1 MKSYFYIYV
10 LRSLKDN
17 QNYVGYTT
25 NIQRRIKEHNNGL
38 VISTRKRRPLT
49 LVYWEGC
56 LNRQDATTREKY
68 LKTAWGKRYI
78 KNRIKNY
85 LTGFTL

>member
-1 MKSYFYIYV
+1 MYWYVYV

-17 QNYVGYTT
+17 QFYVGLTRDLPVRV
-25 NIQRRIKEHNNGL
+25 QQHNNGL
-38 VISTRKRRPLT
+38 VASTKKRVPLK

-56 LNRQDATTREKY
+56 LNRSDVVQREKY

-78 KNRIKNY
+78 KSRLRRY
-85 LTGFTL
+85 LTG